1 MKRVAIATLGCKTNQ
16 FESAAISEQFKNA
29 GYTIVPITEPADI
42 YVINSCTVTA
52 KTDSETRRIIRRVRR
67 LNPDARII
75 ATGCY
80 AQVSPDEL
88 AQMPEVDVVLGNM
101 EKLDASLLLNAEKD
115 QVSDSAEHSG
125 SSQLKLSSFAEHTRA
140 FLQIQNGCN
149 SFCSYCIVP
158 YARGRSR
165 SVPTDEV
172 LDGIRRLQANNFRE
186 IVLTGIHLGA
196 YGLDL
201 DVGDSLETLIRRI
214 LSETEISRLRIGSV
228 DPNEF
233 SDELIEIC
241 SGSERICH
249 HFHVPLQ
256 SGCNS
261 VLTRM
266 GRNYN
271 TDNFR
276 TLIDKISK
284 AMPDSFIGTDIIAGF
299 PGETEDE
306 FNMTVGYVST
316 LPFSDMHVFPYSK
329 RSGTEAAQMK
339 PQLQPSL
346 ISKRAAQLRDIATGQ
361 KTAFLARQ
369 FGCELNVLGQ
379 VFNEKTGLVRGV
391 SGNYV
396 TAEFKGNHDDC
407 NVEQTIHV
415 IEIKDSIAVCRKTG
429 LFESV

>member
-256 SGCNS
+256 
-261 VLTRM
+261 
-266 GRNYN
+266 
-271 TDNFR
+271 
-276 TLIDKISK
+276 
-284 AMPDSFIGTDIIAGF
+284 
-299 PGETEDE
+299 
-306 FNMTVGYVST
+306 
-316 LPFSDMHVFPYSK
+316 
-329 RSGTEAAQMK
+329 
-339 PQLQPSL
+339 
-346 ISKRAAQLRDIATGQ
+346 
-361 KTAFLARQ
+361 
-369 FGCELNVLGQ
+369 
-379 VFNEKTGLVRGV
+379 
-391 SGNYV
+391 
-396 TAEFKGNHDDC
+396 
-407 NVEQTIHV
+407 
-415 IEIKDSIAVCRKTG
+415 
-429 LFESV
+429 